1 MAELLLELF
10 SEEIPARMQ
19 ARAAADLKRLVEDGL
34 KKAGLEWTKSEA
46 FVTPRRLA
54 LVIDGL
60 PEKQP
65 DVNDERKGPQ
75 VGAPEQALAG
85 FMKSLGGM
93 SLDACE
99 QREVKGKTF
108 YFAVMAK
115 KGEPTKNV
123 LVGLINAA
131 IFELPWPKSMRW
143 ANTISSWVRP
153 LHNIVAIFNGS
164 PLQADH
170 GLGNKDHVSDEGSI
184 VLSFNA
190 KTFGHRFLNPGPIA
204 VSDFTDYRA
213 KLMDAYVMLCPSERR
228 AEIVSRAEKI
238 AEKAGFTLKPDE
250 GLLQEVTGLVEWPQ
264 VLMGAIDAQ
273 FMDLPPEVLS
283 DTMRT
288 HQKYFT
294 VLNPDGTPAPHFI
307 VVANQVASDGGA
319 AIVAG
324 NERVLRA
331 RLSDAKF
338 FWDQD
343 RKVTL
348 GSRAPKLKDIVFH
361 AKLGTVADK
370 VSRMAALAD
379 VLADATGAVK
389 AQAITAAELCKCDL
403 VTGMVYEIPEVQ
415 GVIGRYYALND
426 GEAPEVANAIA
437 EHYSPVGP
445 GDACPTAPVSVA
457 VALADKIDTLV
468 GFWAINEKPT
478 GSKDPFALRRAAL
491 GVIRLIVENKLRL
504 GLLDVI
510 KQSYRLI
517 EDPFEK
523 GIIRPP
529 QQLADGTL
537 SPKVKSKSGSSFQLM
552 DPHRLVPEDEVAPD
566 LLAFF
571 ADRLKVHLK
580 AEGVRHDLIDA
591 VFALGGE
598 DDLVRLLARVD
609 ALGALMGTD
618 DGVNLLAAHKRAANI
633 LRIEEK
639 KDGCSYTGA
648 PDAALFAQD
657 EERALFDAL
666 ASAGAE
672 GHTLAAN
679 EKFADAMAAL
689 AKLRGPLDAFFDAVM
704 VNADE
709 KNVRENRLKL
719 LSQILTVTSE
729 IADFSKIEG

>member
-34 KKAGLEWTKSEA
+34 KKAGLDWSKSEA

-60 PEKQP
+60 PQQQA
-65 DVNDERKGPQ
+65 DVKDERKGPQ

-93 SLDACE
+93 TLDDCE

-108 YFAVMAK
+108 YFAVIEK
-115 KGEPTKNV
+115 KGEPTADV
-123 LVGLINAA
+123 LPRILDAAINAV
-131 IFELPWPKSMRW
+131 PWPKSMKWGSNEKR
-143 ANTISSWVRP
+143 WVRP
-153 LHNIVAIFNGS
+153 LHNILALFGGDVVSVSFENV
-164 PLQADH
+164 QANQH
-170 GLGNKDHVSDEGSI
+170 
-184 VLSFNA
+184 
-190 KTFGHRFLNPGPIA
+190 TFGHRFLKPGAIA
-204 VSDFTDYRA
+204 VTDFADYRA
-213 KLMDAYVMLCPSERR
+213 KLTAANVMLCPSERR
-228 AEIVSRAEKI
+228 AEIVSQAEKL
-238 AEKAGFTLKPDE
+238 AEKAGLTLRPDE
-250 GLLQEVTGLVEWPQ
+250 GLLQEVTGLVEWPV
-264 VLMGAIDAQ
+264 VLMGDIDAQ
-273 FMDLPPEVLS
+273 FMELPTEVLT

-294 VLNPDGTPAPHFI
+294 LLNADGTLAPKFV
-307 VVANQVASDGGA
+307 VVANQVATDGGA
-319 AIVAG
+319 AITHG

-348 GSRAPKLKDIVFH
+348 ASRAPKLKDIVFH
-361 AKLGTVADK
+361 AKLGTVAEK
-370 VSRMAALAD
+370 VSRIAALAD
-379 VLADATGAVK
+379 ALADKVGANK
-389 AQAITAAELCKCDL
+389 AEAIAAAELCKCDL

-415 GVIGRYYALND
+415 GVIGRYYALHD
-426 GEAPEVANAIA
+426 GESEAVANAIA
-437 EHYSPVGP
+437 DHYSPVGP
-445 GDACPTAPVSVA
+445 GDDCPKAPVSVA

-468 GFWAINEKPT
+468 GFWTIDEKPT
-478 GSKDPFALRRAAL
+478 GSKDPFALRRAVL
-491 GVIRLIVENKLRL
+491 GVIRIIIENKLRL
-504 GLLDVI
+504 PLL
-510 KQSYRLI
+510 
-517 EDPFEK
+517 
-523 GIIRPP
+523 
-529 QQLADGTL
+529 
-537 SPKVKSKSGSSFQLM
+537 
-552 DPHRLVPEDEVAPD
+552 EVFASAGGEAVAND
-566 LLAFF
+566 LLSFF

-598 DDLVRLLARVD
+598 DDLVRVLARVD
-609 ALGALMGTD
+609 ALGNLMGTD

-639 KDGCSYTGA
+639 KDGVSYAGT

-657 EERALFDAL
+657 EERALFAAL
-666 ASAGAE
+666 SSAGAD
-672 GHTLAAN
+672 GQKLAGE
-679 EKFADAMAAL
+679 EKFEEAMAAL
-689 AKLRGPLDAFFDAVM
+689 ATLRGPLDAFFDAVM

-709 KNVRENRLKL
+709 KSVRENRLKL
-719 LSQILTVTSE
+719 LSQILTVTGE